1 MTRLVVSM
9 DQLFRPQPGGIAS
22 YVRGLL
28 QGLAELDGAWD
39 VRGLAPRGN
48 LADAPSVAT
57 TAIPLDVAALTR
69 LWRLAPLGVPA
80 DADVVHAT
88 SLAGPFAGGRRD
100 AIHSVAVHDLLWR
113 DRPEATTARGVRFH
127 EGRLGLVRS
136 REAIRVMVSS
146 PGLSERLLAEGFAAS
161 RLHPVRLGV
170 DDATPAADSASVAA
184 ALSAAGVTGPF
195 SLYVGTR
202 EPRKNIARLVEAHCV
217 ARRRRGDLGPLVLV
231 GPAGWGAVDTAD
243 AVVLGPQSRALVKG
257 LLRDATVMAY
267 VALAEGWGLPPVEA
281 LFAGTRV
288 VVSAD
293 CPSVAGIDAVV
304 RVDPLD
310 VESIADG
317 LVRAL
322 DEADDAPARAR
333 RHAAVSDLTWV
344 NSARDHVAGW
354 Q

>member
-1 MTRLVVSM
+1 M
-9 DQLFRPQPGGIAS
+9 DQLYRPQPGGIAS

-48 LADAPSVAT
+48 LADVPRVAT
-57 TAIPLDVAALTR
+57 TTIPLDVTALTR
-69 LWRLAPLGVPA
+69 LWRLAPIGVPG

-88 SLAGPFAGGRRD
+88 SLAGPFAGGRRG

-127 EGRLGLVRS
+127 EGRLRLVRS

-146 PGLSERLLAEGFAAS
+146 PGLSERLLAEGFTAS
-161 RLHPVRLGV
+161 RLHSVRLGV
-170 DDATPAADSASVAA
+170 DDATPAADSAAVAA
-184 ALSAAGVTGPF
+184 VLSHAGVTGPF

-202 EPRKNIARLVEAHCV
+202 EPRKNIARLVEAHTV
-217 ARRRRGDLGPLVLV
+217 ARGRRGDLGPLVLV
-231 GPAGWGAVDTAD
+231 GPTGWGAVDTAD
-243 AVVLGPQSRALVKG
+243 AVVLGPLSRALVKG

-322 DEADDAPARAR
+322 DESDDATARAR
-333 RHAAVSDLTWV
+333 RHGAVSDLTWV
-344 NSARDHVAGW
+344 NSARDHVVGW

>member
-1 MTRLVVSM
+1 M
-9 DQLFRPQPGGIAS
+9 DQLYRPQPGGIAS

-28 QGLAELDGAWD
+28 QGLAALDGGWEL
-39 VRGLAPRGN
+39 RGLAPRGE
-48 LADAPSVAT
+48 LVDTPSVAT
-57 TAIPLDVAALTR
+57 TTVPVDVATLTR
-69 LWRLAPLGVPA
+69 LWRVAPFGVPS

-88 SLAGPFAGGRRD
+88 SLAGPFGGGRRG

-127 EGRLGLVRS
+127 EGRLRLVRS

-146 PGLSERLLAEGFAAS
+146 PGLGERLVEAGFATS

-170 DDATPAADSASVAA
+170 DDATPAADGATVAT
-184 ALSAAGVTGPF
+184 ALAAAGVTGPF

-202 EPRKNIARLVEAHCV
+202 EPRKNIARLVAAHRV
-217 ARRRRGDLGPLVLV
+217 ARGRRADLGPLVLV
-231 GPAGWGAVDTAD
+231 GPPGWGAVDTAD
-243 AVVLGPQSRALVKG
+243 AVVLGPQPRSLVKG
-257 LLRDATVMAY
+257 LLRDATVMVY

-293 CPSVAGIDAVV
+293 CPSVAGLDAGV

-322 DEADDAPARAR
+322 DEGDDVVDRDR
-333 RHAAVSDLTWV
+333 RHAAVADQTWE

-354 Q
+354 R

>member
-1 MTRLVVSM
+1 M
-9 DQLFRPQPGGIAS
+9 DQLYRPQPGGIAS

-28 QGLAELDGAWD
+28 QGLAVLDGGWD
-39 VRGLAPRGN
+39 LHGLAPRGH
-48 LADAPSVAT
+48 LVDAPSVAT
-57 TAIPLDVAALTR
+57 TTIPLDVATLTR
-69 LWRLAPLGVPA
+69 LWRVAPIGVPA

-88 SLAGPFAGGRRD
+88 SLAGPFAGGRRG
-100 AIHSVAVHDLLWR
+100 AVHSVAVHDLLWR
-113 DRPEATTARGVRFH
+113 DRPEATTTRGVRFH
-127 EGRLGLVRS
+127 EGRLRFVRS
-136 REAIRVMVSS
+136 REGIRVMVSS
-146 PGLSERLLAEGFAAS
+146 PGLGERLAAEGFAAA

-170 DDATPAADSASVAA
+170 DDATPAADGAAVAT
-184 ALSAAGVTGPF
+184 ALSRVGVTGPF
-195 SLYVGTR
+195 VLYVGTR
-202 EPRKNIARLVEAHCV
+202 EPRKNIARLIAAHSV
-217 ARRRRGDLGPLVLV
+217 ARHRRADLGPLVLV
-231 GPAGWGAVDTAD
+231 GPPGWGADDTAD
-243 AVVLGPQSRALVKG
+243 AVVLGPQPRALVKG

-293 CPSVAGIDAVV
+293 CPSVAGIDTVV

-322 DEADDAPARAR
+322 DDDDDASARSR
-333 RHAAVSDLTWV
+333 RHAAVADLTWV

-354 Q
+354 R

>member
-9 DQLFRPQPGGIAS
+9 DQLYRPQPGGIAS

-28 QGLAELDGAWD
+28 QGLVALDGEWD
-39 VRGLAPRGN
+39 LRGMAPRGR
-48 LADAPSVAT
+48 LDDAPNVAIT
-57 TAIPLDVAALTR
+57 TIPLDVAALTR
-69 LWRLAPLGVPA
+69 LWRVRPVGVPA

-88 SLAGPFAGGRRD
+88 SLAGPFAGGRRG

-113 DRPEATTARGVRFH
+113 DRPEASTARGVRFH
-127 EGRLGLVRS
+127 EGRLRLVRA
-136 REAIRVMVSS
+136 REEIRVMVSS
-146 PGLSERLLAEGFAAS
+146 PGLLERLIAEGFAAS

-170 DDATPAADSASVAA
+170 DDATPAADPAAVAA
-184 ALSAAGVTGPF
+184 ALSRAGVSGPF

-202 EPRKNIARLVEAHCV
+202 EPRKNIARLVSAHAA
-217 ARRRRGDLGPLVLV
+217 ARRRRDDLGPLVLV
-231 GPAGWGAVDTAD
+231 GPAGWGAVETAD
-243 AVVLGPQSRALVKG
+243 AVVLGAQPRALVKG

-293 CPSVAGIDAVV
+293 CPSVARIDAVV

-322 DEADDAPARAR
+322 DDGDDESAR
-333 RHAAVSDLTWV
+333 RRRHDAVAGMTWE

-354 Q
+354 R

>member
-1 MTRLVVSM
+1 M
-9 DQLFRPQPGGIAS
+9 DQLYRPQPGGIAS

-28 QGLAELDGAWD
+28 QGLAALDGGWD
-39 VRGLAPRGN
+39 VSGVAPRGH
-48 LADAPSVAT
+48 LDDTPHVAT
-57 TAIPLDVAALTR
+57 TTVPLDVATLTR
-69 LWRLAPLGVPA
+69 LWRVVPLGVPG

-88 SLAGPFAGGRRD
+88 SLAGPFAGGRRG
-100 AIHSVAVHDLLWR
+100 AVHSVAVHDLLWR

-127 EGRLGLVRS
+127 EGRLRLVRS
-136 REAIRVMVSS
+136 RETIRVMVSS
-146 PGLSERLLAEGFAAS
+146 PGLGERLVAEGFDES
-161 RLHPVRLGV
+161 RLFRVRLGV
-170 DDATPAADSASVAA
+170 DDATPPADAADVASALAH
-184 ALSAAGVTGPF
+184 AGVVGPF
-195 SLYVGTR
+195 TLYVGTR
-202 EPRKNIARLVEAHCV
+202 EPRKNISRLVAAHAL
-217 ARRRRGDLGPLVLV
+217 ARRRRDDLGPLVLV

-243 AVVLGPQSRALVKG
+243 AVVLGPQPRSLVKG

-293 CPSVAGIDAVV
+293 CPSVAGIDDVV
-304 RVDPLD
+304 RVDAFD

-322 DEADDAPARAR
+322 DDDDRAGRQR
-333 RHAAVSDLTWV
+333 RHAAVADLTWA

-354 Q
+354 R